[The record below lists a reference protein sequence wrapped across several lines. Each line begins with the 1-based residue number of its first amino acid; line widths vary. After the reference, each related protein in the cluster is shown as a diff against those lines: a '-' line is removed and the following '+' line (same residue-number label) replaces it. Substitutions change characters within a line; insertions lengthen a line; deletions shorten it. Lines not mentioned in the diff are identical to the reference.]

1 MNRRKHA
8 LWTPAEDNLL
18 MYCVYK
24 GVDQGHSLTTMF
36 KVCGEYMDR
45 GANSAFNRYYRLRD
59 KGFEPTEFE
68 NSDQVWEAIQDRLT
82 ASAKE
87 QGIEL
92 EAETELESV
101 VEQEVVTDEV
111 PVMDEETRTLEERV
125 HLLEQQGK
133 KLFEVFRFLADG
145 TELTDKATLKAAL
158 DELEHLREENQAL
171 AYSNT
176 KLLEEKKELEHAN
189 KRLAENLDK
198 SVQQFK
204 EAQEVF
210 EMFTNMASISQIMSL
225 GDFKQQMVTIFDR
238 WGNVVDTKFVPANK
252 NVGVG

>member
-8 LWTPAEDNLL
+8 LWTPDEDNLL

-24 GVDQGHSLTTMF
+24 GVDQGYSLTEMF
-36 KVCGEYMDR
+36 KACGEYMNR
-45 GANSAFNRYYRLRD
+45 GENSAFNRYYRLRG

-68 NSDQVWEAIQDRLT
+68 NSDQVWEAVQDILT
-82 ASAKE
+82 ASAK
-87 QGIEL
+87 EL
-92 EAETELESV
+92 EAETELEPV

-133 KLFEVFRFLADG
+133 KLSEVFRFLADAM
-145 TELTDKATLKAAL
+145 ELTDKATL
-158 DELEHLREENQAL
+158 DELERLREENQAL

-176 KLLEEKKELEHAN
+176 KLLEENKELEHAN
-189 KRLAENLDK
+189 KCLAENLAK

-238 WGNVVDTKFVPANK
+238 WGTVVDTKLVPANK
-252 NVGVG
+252 MVGVG

>member
-18 MYCVYK
+18 MYCIYK
-24 GVDQGHSLTTMF
+24 GVDQGYSLTAMF
-36 KVCGEYMDR
+36 KACGEYMNR
-45 GANSAFNRYYRLRD
+45 GENSAFNRYYRLRD
-59 KGFEPTEFE
+59 RGFEPTEFE
-68 NSDQVWEAIQDRLT
+68 NSDQVWEAVQDILT
-82 ASAKE
+82 ASAK
-87 QGIEL
+87 EL
-92 EAETELESV
+92 EAETELEPV

-133 KLFEVFRFLADG
+133 KLSEVFRFLADAM
-145 TELTDKATLKAAL
+145 ELTDKATL
-158 DELEHLREENQAL
+158 DELERLREENQAL

-176 KLLEEKKELEHAN
+176 KLLEENKELEHAN
-189 KRLAENLDK
+189 KCLAENLAK

-238 WGNVVDTKFVPANK
+238 WGTVVDTKLVPANK
-252 NVGVG
+252 MVGVG

>member
-1 MNRRKHA
+1 
-8 LWTPAEDNLL
+8 

-24 GVDQGHSLTTMF
+24 GVAQGHALTAMF
-36 KVCGEYMDR
+36 KACGEYMNR
-45 GANSAFNRYYRLRD
+45 GVNSAFNRYYRLRY

-68 NSDQVWEAIQDRLT
+68 NSDQVWEAIQDILP
-82 ASAKE
+82 APAKDQEENISVQEE
-87 QGIEL
+87 QEIEL
-92 EAETELESV
+92 EAETELEPV

-125 HLLEQQGK
+125 HLLEQQGQQ
-133 KLFEVFRFLADG
+133 LSEVFRFLADG
-145 TELTDKATLKAAL
+145 MELTDKATL
-158 DELEHLREENQAL
+158 DELERLREENQAL

-176 KLLEEKKELEHAN
+176 KLLEENKELEHAN
-189 KRLAENLDK
+189 KRLAENLAK

-225 GDFKQQMVTIFDR
+225 GDFKQQMVTIYDR
-238 WGNVVDTKFVPANK
+238 WGTVVDMKFVPDNK
-252 NVGVG
+252 SVGVG

>member
-36 KVCGEYMDR
+36 KVCGKYMDR

-68 NSDQVWEAIQDRLT
+68 NSDQVWEAIQDILT
-82 ASAKE
+82 APAKE
-87 QGIEL
+87 QEIEL
-92 EAETELESV
+92 EAETELEPV
-101 VEQEVVTDEV
+101 VEQGVVTDEV

-133 KLFEVFRFLADG
+133 KLSEVFRFLADG
-145 TELTDKATLKAAL
+145 TELTDKATL
-158 DELEHLREENQAL
+158 DELARLREENQEL

-176 KLLEEKKELEHAN
+176 KLLEENKELEHAN
-189 KRLAENLDK
+189 ESLAENLAK

-238 WGNVVDTKFVPANK
+238 WGTVVDMKFVPANK
-252 NVGVG
+252 RVGVG